1 MHQRGVCGEGGRLL
15 LHGRI
20 DNHLGEVRWSRGTR
34 SRRGRKALL
43 QERVRLLLAHA
54 LTPARQRR
62 ALERKL
68 VAKELLAA
76 EELIIRIIQP
86 ALAQDFIGE
95 IVRVLQDR
103 QARHEPCGKRRL
115 TRPVRINGA
124 EALLQKIPVDRAR
137 KFHER
142 AIHIGDLVEPCL
154 EQIILPAVPP
164 LPRSHRITLRCIAT
178 AKRITPKAPDQF
190 ARKTIHSAKKPANPM
205 PRIGQNH
212 VPIQRLVETS
222 RATKDGADSVARPD
236 HQRPVR
242 FQPSRLAPS

>member
-1 MHQRGVCGEGGRLL
+1 MFFRKPHEALARAMHQPGVCGEGDRLL
-15 LHGRI
+15 LHGRS
-20 DNHLGEVRWSRGTR
+20 DNHLGEVRWSRGAR
-34 SRRGRKALL
+34 SRRDRKALL
-43 QERVRLLLAHA
+43 QERARLLLAHA

-76 EELIIRIIQP
+76 EELIVRIIQP

-103 QARHEPCGKRRL
+103 QARHAPCGKRRL

-142 AIHIGDLVEPCL
+142 AIPIGDLVEPCL

-164 LPRSHRITLRCIAT
+164 LPRSHRNHPPLHRHSEENH
-178 AKRITPKAPDQF
+178 AKSARSIF
-190 ARKTIHSAKKPANPM
+190 ARKPIHSAESRRIRCHEYAKALCLFSALRKLHG
-205 PRIGQNH
+205 RLSIISIGQ
-212 VPIQRLVETS
+212 S
-222 RATKDGADSVARPD
+222 
-236 HQRPVR
+236 
-242 FQPSRLAPS
+242 

>member
-1 MHQRGVCGEGGRLL
+1 MHQPGVCGEGDRLL

-20 DNHLGEVRWSRGTR
+20 DNHLGEVRWSRGAR
-34 SRRGRKALL
+34 SRRDRKALL

-76 EELIIRIIQP
+76 EELIVRIIQP

-142 AIHIGDLVEPCL
+142 AIHSDDLVEPCL

-164 LPRSHRITLRCIAT
+164 LHRSHRITLRCIAT

-190 ARKTIHSAKKPANPM
+190 ARKPIHKPLNPANPM
-205 PRIGQNH
+205 PRIRQNPM
-212 VPIQRLVETS
+212 PIQRLVETS
-222 RATKDGADSVARPD
+222 RATREVCADFILNS
-236 HQRPVR
+236 
-242 FQPSRLAPS
+242 

>member
-1 MHQRGVCGEGGRLL
+1 MHQPGVCGEGDRLL

-20 DNHLGEVRWSRGTR
+20 DNHLGEVRWSRSAR
-34 SRRGRKALL
+34 SRRDRKALL

-76 EELIIRIIQP
+76 EELIVRIIQP

-142 AIHIGDLVEPCL
+142 AIHSDDLVEPCL

-164 LPRSHRITLRCIAT
+164 LHRSHRITLRCIAT

-190 ARKTIHSAKKPANPM
+190 ARKPIHKPLNPANPM
-205 PRIGQNH
+205 PRIRQNPM
-212 VPIQRLVETS
+212 PIQRLVETS
-222 RATKDGADSVARPD
+222 RATP
-236 HQRPVR
+236 
-242 FQPSRLAPS
+242 